1 MKREKLKLSTI
12 LSYALATGSGYQIMG
27 SLVGAYLMIFLT
39 DTFGV
44 PAGAVG
50 VITVVAS
57 VWDAINDPMMGT
69 IADRTK
75 SRWGKYRPYFLF
87 IPAILTV
94 VVVLLFASPNIG
106 THGKII
112 WTAVFYILY
121 GMLRTAI
128 EIPSGALINAV
139 TDEPSERSKMINAYT
154 MVMGI
159 CTTIATSFGLSL
171 VSLFGGDNTAK
182 GYMIVVGLAGVIM
195 TIACWMCFS
204 TTKETCVQHNEQ
216 KPLLEEIKSLFHVKG
231 LLSVI
236 AVWLAAYTAYNI
248 MMSSSVYYIMY
259 CLCRPDLIS
268 MYMLDVSLVGLL
280 GIVIIVPLFMR
291 LFHKTQKAFAISQVA
306 VIICDILIVIFHGN
320 MTVLFVC
327 SGVAS
332 MFATASMPFSAM
344 MMTEMTDLVLINSG
358 RVVNGTMAALKGFSN
373 KAGIAISSAVVS
385 FTLAATGYIANAIGQ
400 EPQAVITGIT
410 VARFVVPAICG
421 VVIILALV
429 KYPITDEVRQK
440 VRAVYEKQH
449 TENK

>member
-195 TIACWMCFS
+195 TITCWMCFS

-268 MYMLDVSLVGLL
+268 MYMLDVSLIGLL

-320 MTVLFVC
+320 MAVLFIC

-344 MMTEMTDLVLINSG
+344 MMTEMTDLVLIDSG

-385 FTLAATGYIANAIGQ
+385 FTLAATGYIANAIGCLLYTS
-400 EPQAVITGIT
+400 PSPRDRG
-410 VARFVVPAICG
+410 
-421 VVIILALV
+421 
-429 KYPITDEVRQK
+429 
-440 VRAVYEKQH
+440 
-449 TENK
+449 

>member
-1 MKREKLKLSTI
+1 M
-12 LSYALATGSGYQIMG
+12 
-27 SLVGAYLMIFLT
+27 
-39 DTFGV
+39 
-44 PAGAVG
+44 
-50 VITVVAS
+50 
-57 VWDAINDPMMGT
+57 
-69 IADRTK
+69 
-75 SRWGKYRPYFLF
+75 
-87 IPAILTV
+87 TV

-195 TIACWMCFS
+195 TITCWMCFS

-320 MTVLFVC
+320 MTVLFIC

-344 MMTEMTDLVLINSG
+344 MMTEMTDLVLIDSG

-385 FTLAATGYIANAIGQ
+385 FTLAATGYIAKPLDRSHRQLLQ
-400 EPQAVITGIT
+400 ESRLQ
-410 VARFVVPAICG
+410 ICG
-421 VVIILALV
+421 SGYLWSCHYFSIGEIS
-429 KYPITDEVRQK
+429 D
-440 VRAVYEKQH
+440 H
-449 TENK
+449 G

>member
-195 TIACWMCFS
+195 TITCWMCFA

-216 KPLLEEIKSLFHVKG
+216 KPLLEEIKNLFHVKG

-268 MYMLDVSLVGLL
+268 VYMLDVSL
-280 GIVIIVPLFMR
+280 FMK

-320 MTVLFVC
+320 MAVLFAC

-344 MMTEMTDLVLINSG
+344 MMTEMTDLVLIDSG

-373 KAGIAISSAVVS
+373 KAGIAISSAIVS

>member
-87 IPAILTV
+87 IPAVLTV

-195 TIACWMCFS
+195 TITCWMCFA

-268 MYMLDVSLVGLL
+268 MYMLDVSLIGLL

-332 MFATASMPFSAM
+332 MFATAPCRS
-344 MMTEMTDLVLINSG
+344 V
-358 RVVNGTMAALKGFSN
+358 
-373 KAGIAISSAVVS
+373 
-385 FTLAATGYIANAIGQ
+385 Q
-400 EPQAVITGIT
+400 
-410 VARFVVPAICG
+410 
-421 VVIILALV
+421 
-429 KYPITDEVRQK
+429 
-440 VRAVYEKQH
+440 
-449 TENK
+449 

>member
-27 SLVGAYLMIFLT
+27 SLVGTYLMIFLT

-57 VWDAINDPMMGT
+57 IWDAINDPMMGA

-94 VVVLLFASPNIG
+94 VVVLLFANPNIG

-112 WTAVFYILY
+112 WTSVFYILY

-139 TDEPSERSKMINAYT
+139 TDEPSERNKLINAYT

-159 CTTIATSFGLSL
+159 CTTIATSFGLTL
-171 VSLFGGDNTAK
+171 ISLFGGENTAK
-182 GYMIVVGLAGVIM
+182 GYMIVVGLAGIIM
-195 TIACWMCFS
+195 TVTCWMCFA
-204 TTKETCVQHNEQ
+204 TTRETCVQHMEK
-216 KPLLEEIKSLFHVKG
+216 KPLLEEIRELFHVKG

-236 AVWLAAYTAYNI
+236 LVWLATYTAYNT
-248 MMSSSVYYIMY
+248 MMASSVYYIMY

-268 MYMLDVSLVGLL
+268 VYMLDISLVGLL
-280 GIVIIVPLFMR
+280 GIVIMIPVLMK
-291 LFHKTQKAFAISQVA
+291 LFHKTQKAFAISQVV
-306 VIICDILIVIFHGN
+306 VIVCNILIVAFRGN
-320 MTVLFVC
+320 LAVLFIC
-327 SGVAS
+327 SGIAS

-344 MMTEMTDLVLINSG
+344 MMTEMTDLVLIESG

-373 KAGIAISSAVVS
+373 KAGIAISSAVIS
-385 FTLAATGYIANAIGQ
+385 FTLASTGYIANAIGQ
-400 EPQAVITGIT
+400 EPAEVITGIT
-410 VARFVVPAICG
+410 AARFGVPAICG
-421 VVIILALV
+421 IIIIAALI
-429 KYPITDEVRQK
+429 KYPITDPIREKIRVM
-440 VRAVYEKQH
+440 YTKQH
-449 TENK
+449 TENN

>member
-195 TIACWMCFS
+195 TITCWMCFS

-268 MYMLDVSLVGLL
+268 MYMLDVSLIGLL

-320 MTVLFVC
+320 MAVLFIC

-344 MMTEMTDLVLINSG
+344 MMTEMTDLVLIDSG

-410 VARFVVPAICG
+410 VARFVVP
-421 VVIILALV
+421 VFVELSLF
-429 KYPITDEVRQK
+429 
-440 VRAVYEKQH
+440 
-449 TENK
+449 

>member
-12 LSYALATGSGYQIMG
+12 LSYALATASGYQIMG

-50 VITVVAS
+50 VITVIAS

-195 TIACWMCFS
+195 TITCWMCFS

-344 MMTEMTDLVLINSG
+344 MMTEMTDLVLIDSG

-385 FTLAATGYIANAIGQ
+385 LHLQQQDILQMPLDRSHRQLLQ
-400 EPQAVITGIT
+400 ESRLQDLWF
-410 VARFVVPAICG
+410 RLFVE
-421 VVIILALV
+421 LSLF
-429 KYPITDEVRQK
+429 
-440 VRAVYEKQH
+440 
-449 TENK
+449 

>member
-195 TIACWMCFS
+195 TITCWMCFS

-268 MYMLDVSLVGLL
+268 MYMLDVSLIGLL

-320 MTVLFVC
+320 MAVLFIC

-344 MMTEMTDLVLINSG
+344 MMTEMTDLVLIDSG

-400 EPQAVITGIT
+400 EPQAVICGI
-410 VARFVVPAICG
+410 
-421 VVIILALV
+421 VIILALV
-429 KYPITDEVRQK
+429 KYPITDEIRQK

>member
-195 TIACWMCFS
+195 TITCWMCFS

-320 MTVLFVC
+320 MAVLFIC

-344 MMTEMTDLVLINSG
+344 MMTEMTDLVLIDSG

-373 KAGIAISSAVVS
+373 KAGIAISSAIVS

-410 VARFVVPAICG
+410 VARFV
-421 VVIILALV
+421 IILALV

>member
-1 MKREKLKLSTI
+1 
-12 LSYALATGSGYQIMG
+12 
-27 SLVGAYLMIFLT
+27 
-39 DTFGV
+39 
-44 PAGAVG
+44 
-50 VITVVAS
+50 
-57 VWDAINDPMMGT
+57 
-69 IADRTK
+69 
-75 SRWGKYRPYFLF
+75 
-87 IPAILTV
+87 
-94 VVVLLFASPNIG
+94 
-106 THGKII
+106 
-112 WTAVFYILY
+112 
-121 GMLRTAI
+121 MLRTAI

-195 TIACWMCFS
+195 TITCWMCFS

-344 MMTEMTDLVLINSG
+344 MMTEMTDLVLIDSG

>member
-57 VWDAINDPMMGT
+57 IWDAINDPMMGT

-195 TIACWMCFS
+195 TITCWMCFS

-268 MYMLDVSLVGLL
+268 MYMLDVSLV
-280 GIVIIVPLFMR
+280 
-291 LFHKTQKAFAISQVA
+291 
-306 VIICDILIVIFHGN
+306 
-320 MTVLFVC
+320 
-327 SGVAS
+327 
-332 MFATASMPFSAM
+332 
-344 MMTEMTDLVLINSG
+344 
-358 RVVNGTMAALKGFSN
+358 
-373 KAGIAISSAVVS
+373 
-385 FTLAATGYIANAIGQ
+385 
-400 EPQAVITGIT
+400 
-410 VARFVVPAICG
+410 
-421 VVIILALV
+421 
-429 KYPITDEVRQK
+429 
-440 VRAVYEKQH
+440 
-449 TENK
+449 

>member
-195 TIACWMCFS
+195 TITCWMCFA

-216 KPLLEEIKSLFHVKG
+216 KPLLEEIKNLFHVKG

-268 MYMLDVSLVGLL
+268 VYMLDVSLIGLL
-280 GIVIIVPLFMR
+280 GIVIIVPLFMK

-320 MTVLFVC
+320 MAVLFIC

-344 MMTEMTDLVLINSG
+344 MMTEMTDLVLIDSG

-373 KAGIAISSAVVS
+373 K
-385 FTLAATGYIANAIGQ
+385 IG
-400 EPQAVITGIT
+400 
-410 VARFVVPAICG
+410 
-421 VVIILALV
+421 
-429 KYPITDEVRQK
+429 
-440 VRAVYEKQH
+440 RAHV
-449 TENK
+449 

>member
-195 TIACWMCFS
+195 TITCWMCFA

-216 KPLLEEIKSLFHVKG
+216 KPLLEEIKNLFHVKG

-268 MYMLDVSLVGLL
+268 VYMLDVSLIGLL
-280 GIVIIVPLFMR
+280 GIVIIVPLFMK

-306 VIICDILIVIFHGN
+306 VIVCDILIVIFHGN
-320 MTVLFVC
+320 MAVLFAC

-332 MFATASMPFSAM
+332 MC
-344 MMTEMTDLVLINSG
+344 
-358 RVVNGTMAALKGFSN
+358 
-373 KAGIAISSAVVS
+373 AIVS

>member
-195 TIACWMCFS
+195 TITCWMCFS

-268 MYMLDVSLVGLL
+268 MYMLDVSLIGLL

-320 MTVLFVC
+320 MAVLFIC

-344 MMTEMTDLVLINSG
+344 MMTEMTDLVLIDSG

-385 FTLAATGYIANAIGQ
+385 FTLAAS
-400 EPQAVITGIT
+400 V
-410 VARFVVPAICG
+410 
-421 VVIILALV
+421 
-429 KYPITDEVRQK
+429 
-440 VRAVYEKQH
+440 
-449 TENK
+449 